1 MEILTW
7 VLTGFLAAVF
17 LGAGAMKLLT
27 PYASLTENP
36 QMAWSRDF
44 SPGAVKAIAAAEVLA
59 AIGLVL
65 PWVTGI
71 APVLTP
77 LAAVGLA
84 ITMVGA
90 MVVHGRR
97 GEWPALAPNAALLV
111 LALAVAVLRFGQL

>member
-7 VLTGFLAAVF
+7 LLTGFLAAAF

>member
-7 VLTGFLAAVF
+7 VLTGFLAAAF